1 MFRSSAAAAA
11 QMRSVYNPAGGA
23 TVTSHRVNIPA
34 TFEGIKPTIV
44 AGQAPHLK
52 A

>member
-23 TVTSHRVNIPA
+23 TVTSHRVNIPD
-34 TFEGIKPTIV
+34 TFGGIKPTIV
-44 AGQAPHLK
+44 AGQLNI
-52 A
+52 

>member
-23 TVTSHRVNIPA
+23 TVTSHRVNIPD
-34 TFEGIKPTIV
+34 TFGGIKPTIV
-44 AGQAPHLK
+44 AAQLHN
-52 A
+52 

>member
-23 TVTSHRVNIPA
+23 IVTSHHRVNIPD

-44 AGQAPHLK
+44 AGQLNI
-52 A
+52 